1 MTSVR
6 ELSREELA
14 IAVHSIQRFVD
25 IETSLAEILAQYC
38 VVREFKKKTI
48 LVDVGGMENYVNL
61 VIKGLVRKF
70 ARKGKSEFTLQL
82 ATEGHL
88 IHSEI
93 AFIKQIPSPVVIEC
107 IEPTVML
114 SLGYTQMIKGLDS
127 IVGGERMARQIMQF
141 MFAKK
146 DDRMY
151 KLLQQTPKER
161 FLDFVQNNSHLL
173 QRVPQKYLAS
183 YLNIK
188 PETFS
193 RMKHLLKRKQ

>member
-1 MTSVR
+1 MTTVR
-6 ELSREELA
+6 VLSSEELA
-14 IAVHSIQRFVD
+14 IAVGAIQRLVD
-25 IETSLAEILAQYC
+25 IEVPQAEVLIKYC
-38 VVREFKKKTI
+38 IVREFKKKTI
-48 LVDVGGMENYVNL
+48 LVDVGGMENYVNI

-114 SLGYTQMIKGLDS
+114 SLGYTQMIKALDS
-127 IVGGERMARQIMQF
+127 VVGGERMARQIMQL

-161 FLDFVQNNSHLL
+161 FLDFIENNSHLL

-193 RMKHLLKRKQ
+193 RMKHLVKRKS

>member
-1 MTSVR
+1 MTTVR
-6 ELSREELA
+6 VLSSEELD
-14 IAVHSIQRFVD
+14 IAVGAIQRLVD
-25 IETSLAEILAQYC
+25 IEVPLAEGLIKYC
-38 VVREFKKKTI
+38 IVREFKKKTI
-48 LVDVGGMENYVNL
+48 LVDVGGMENYVNI

-114 SLGYTQMIKGLDS
+114 SLGYTQMIKALDS
-127 IVGGERMARQIMQF
+127 VVGGERMARQIMQL

-161 FLDFVQNNSHLL
+161 FLDFIENNSHLL

-193 RMKHLLKRKQ
+193 RMKHLVKRKS